1 MKKALIFLM
10 LFIPASAFALEIRS
24 VSFEDRAKIAS
35 KYTCDAQDLS
45 PALSWNDVPS
55 GAKSF
60 ALICSDPDAPFKPWT
75 HWVIFNIPA
84 DKRSLPEGIQK
95 VNRLDDGSIQGIND
109 FGKAGYGGPCP
120 PAGKPHRYFFTLYCL
135 DITLDSNE
143 KSGKDDVLRQIKG
156 HVLDE
161 AKTSCVYGR

>member
-10 LFIPASAFALEIRS
+10 LFIPASAFALEIKS
-24 VSFEDRAKIAS
+24 GAFENSERIDT

-45 PALSWNDVPS
+45 PALSWSDVPS

-84 DKRSLPEGIQK
+84 NKRNLPEGIQK
-95 VNRLDDGSIQGIND
+95 VSRLDDGSIQGLND

-120 PAGKPHRYFFTLYCL
+120 PPGNPHRYIFTLYCL
-135 DITLDSNE
+135 DNALKLNE
-143 KSGKDDVLRQIKG
+143 KSGKDDVLREIKG
-156 HVLDE
+156 HVLAE
-161 AKTSCVYGR
+161 AKTSGVYAR

>member
-24 VSFEDRAKIAS
+24 ASFENAAKIPS

-45 PALSWNDVPS
+45 PAFIWSDCPS
-55 GAKSF
+55 GTRSF
-60 ALICSDPDAPFKPWT
+60 VLICSDPDAPIKPWT

-84 DKRSLPEGIQK
+84 DKRSLPVGIQK
-95 VNRLDDGSIQGIND
+95 AGRLDDGSIQGIND

-120 PAGKPHRYFFTLYCL
+120 PAGKPHRYLFTLYCL
-135 DITLDSNE
+135 DIILDPNE
-143 KSGKDDVLRQIKG
+143 KSGKDDILRQIKG
-156 HVLDE
+156 NVLDE
-161 AKTSCVYGR
+161 AKTSGVYGR

>member
-1 MKKALIFLM
+1 MKKALIFLI
-10 LFIPASAFALEIRS
+10 LFIPTSAFALEIKS
-24 VSFEDRAKIAS
+24 ASFEDGARIAS
-35 KYTCDAQDLS
+35 KYTCDAQDVS
-45 PALSWNDVPS
+45 PGLSWSDSPS
-55 GAKSF
+55 GTRSF
-60 ALICSDPDAPFKPWT
+60 VLICSDPDAPFKPWT

-84 DKRSLPEGIQK
+84 DKSSLPEGVK
-95 VNRLDDGSIQGIND
+95 KEAMLGDGSIQGIND

-156 HVLDE
+156 HVLEE
-161 AKTSCVYGR
+161 AQTYVVYGR